1 MYICSVED
9 DEDDLKM
16 EEDGGAAP
24 AVIDDVDTSGADADA
39 VAGDVDDVDWEEED
53 KVSTAAAVVL
63 VGMDTPSEIGEREVA
78 NKGLS
83 ASRSCCFAGENITFA
98 RHTSSPEVQ
107 RSTCGLPHT
116 YPFQFTPQ
124 LSIILKKSDWSN

>member
-39 VAGDVDDVDWEEED
+39 VAGDVDDVD
-53 KVSTAAAVVL
+53 
-63 VGMDTPSEIGEREVA
+63 
-78 NKGLS
+78 
-83 ASRSCCFAGENITFA
+83 
-98 RHTSSPEVQ
+98 
-107 RSTCGLPHT
+107 
-116 YPFQFTPQ
+116 
-124 LSIILKKSDWSN
+124 

>member
-1 MYICSVED
+1 MYMCSVED

-24 AVIDDVDTSGADADA
+24 AVIDDVDTPGADADA
-39 VAGDVDDVDWEEED
+39 DADAVGGDVDNVDWEEED
-53 KVSTAAAVVL
+53 KVSTAAAAVVF

-98 RHTSSPEVQ
+98 RHT
-107 RSTCGLPHT
+107 
-116 YPFQFTPQ
+116 
-124 LSIILKKSDWSN
+124 N